1 MKHIKIYE
9 KFEKTLVIDIL
20 SLCNITH
27 NMYDAVELL
36 KHLAEKSSNVSI
48 KRNNQDFGNYFD
60 HYIIPKDNSIT
71 NKDEDGLDLKG
82 EAFSYQYIINHP
94 DKNVIFTFYNIEID
108 EDYLSIISSQNK
120 YNL

>member
-1 MKHIKIYE
+1 MKHLKIYE
-9 KFEKTLVIDIL
+9 KFEKTLVIDVL
-20 SLCNITH
+20 SICKITG

-36 KHLAEKSSNVSI
+36 KYLAEKSSDVSI
-48 KRNNQDFGNYFD
+48 KRDNRDFGNYFD
-60 HYIIPKDNSIT
+60 HYIIPKTSSIT
-71 NKDEDGLDLKG
+71 NNDEDGLDLKG
-82 EAFSYQYIINHP
+82 EAFSYQYLLNRP